1 MEDFV
6 NGLQTFIIVATNRK
20 ETLPRVSPPGKCDML
35 ANYLV
40 CKNIRCTTSK
50 VVSIDDPTKVI
61 LKIRAKL
68 VEQAYNYMVKRD

>member
-1 MEDFV
+1 MEDYV
-6 NGLQTFIIVATNRK
+6 IGLQTFIIVATKKK
-20 ETLPRVSPPGKCDML
+20 ETLPRVSPLGKCDML

-50 VVSIDDPTKVI
+50 VFPIDDPTKVI

-68 VEQAYNYMVKRD
+68 VEQEYNYMVKD